1 MTWKCLRSQ
10 KRGRKKVL
18 SRSHPVRGWRRG
30 EAILHLTPIYAF
42 LKSFQRA
49 SGEIPF
55 SAKYTER
62 CFTRG
67 ELKSCW
73 GRKYPQSPLWHR
85 QKLKKKKTFLPSLKL
100 SETALVHSQ
109 CLWSNCRSQRLKQ
122 RGQALTVKELSDAKY
137 GLSLENAGFPSD
149 HSGCIQPEAKI
160 WFSRLLRAKV
170 QMAYSI
176 SCA

>member
-1 MTWKCLRSQ
+1 MLSCSCPARGSGGDNRSLWLRLIP
-10 KRGRKKVL
+10 G
-18 SRSHPVRGWRRG
+18 
-30 EAILHLTPIYAF
+30 YA
-42 LKSFQRA
+42 LLQSFQRA

-73 GRKYPQSPLWHR
+73 GRKYPKALFGTDW
-85 QKLKKKKTFLPSLKL
+85 KKKQTNNKHLLPSLKL
-100 SETALVHSQ
+100 EESALAHSEL
-109 CLWSNCRSQRLKQ
+109 LWSQRLKQ
-122 RGQALTVKELSDAKY
+122 RGPALTVKERGDAKY

-149 HSGCIQPEAKI
+149 HSGCSQPEAEI

-176 SCA
+176 SCS